1 MSTLPKILKNFW
13 KWNKFSS
20 NGSFATRAWK
30 KVVTDPKCDELK
42 FTNNMGPKKQVLI
55 IKKNLENQGLDNQ
68 GFIVILTLSRTP
80 MGCLPHIV
88 FLEFFKY
95 SAKQAGSSFSMA
107 SIP

>member
-1 MSTLPKILKNFW
+1 
-13 KWNKFSS
+13 
-20 NGSFATRAWK
+20 
-30 KVVTDPKCDELK
+30 
-42 FTNNMGPKKQVLI
+42 MGPKKQVLI

-68 GFIVILTLSRTP
+68 AFIVILTLSRTP

-95 SAKQAGSSFSMA
+95 SAKQEGSSFSMA

>member
-1 MSTLPKILKNFW
+1 MEKSCYRSQMRLIKIH
-13 KWNKFSS
+13 
-20 NGSFATRAWK
+20 
-30 KVVTDPKCDELK
+30 
-42 FTNNMGPKKQVLI
+42 KQYGT
-55 IKKNLENQGLDNQ
+55 KETSPDNQENLENQGLDTW

-95 SAKQAGSSFSMA
+95 SAKQEGSSFSMA